1 MSQQLKDDQWENLYV
16 CAKHLADANK
26 SFEEIEKQLK
36 CKTDDAMMI
45 AEMLTQIKK
54 VRQAVKTKNGIV
66 KLGFGTSFL
75 LLGFIITVFNFHS
88 NQSFTMV
95 MYSFTTI
102 GFIFLFWGLYD
113 VIG

>member
-16 CAKHLADANK
+16 FAKHLADANK
-26 SFEEIEKQLK
+26 SFDEIEKQLK

-54 VRQAVKTKNGIV
+54 VHHAVKTKNGIV
-66 KLGFGTSFL
+66 KLGFGTMFL
-75 LLGFIITVFNFHS
+75 LLGFIITVFNFHA
-88 NQSFTMV
+88 NHSFTMV

-102 GFIFLFWGLYD
+102 GFILLFWGLYD
-113 VIG
+113 IIG